1 MCKDSFVLLEF
12 ESDRHKI
19 ARTFEIVYFLKE
31 KKHQKEKTTKRERK
45 KNKNW
50 SLKYAKCFV
59 AGTGKESEL

>member
-31 KKHQKEKTTKRERK
+31 KKTKRKGNQKRKEK
-45 KNKNW
+45 NKSW